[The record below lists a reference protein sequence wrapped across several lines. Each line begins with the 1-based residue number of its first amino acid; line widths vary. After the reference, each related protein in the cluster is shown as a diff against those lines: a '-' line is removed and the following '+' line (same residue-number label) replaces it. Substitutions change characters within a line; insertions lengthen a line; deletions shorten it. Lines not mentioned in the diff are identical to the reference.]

1 MTLWNIIRDFFVQY
15 IFGGTDSL
23 NVGYS
28 SFVGYLFTASGNAGN
43 QLPNYDNATTDLF
56 FVNIGNQAIS
66 NDLEYQG
73 IMYMSIGDW
82 LSTTFTI
89 ITLIAICFF
98 LFLVVR
104 WLFRLTAGLIQGR
117 G

>member
-15 IFGGTDSL
+15 IFGGTDSQYNYYGSL
-23 NVGYS
+23 IGSGASQGIDYYQFS
-28 SFVGYLFTASGNAGN
+28 SFDLYVPIGHSLNADQDAFIDYLSF
-43 QLPNYDNATTDLF
+43 
-56 FVNIGNQAIS
+56 
-66 NDLEYQG
+66 
-73 IMYMSIGDW
+73 GDW

-89 ITLIAICFF
+89 ITLIALCFF

-104 WLFRLTAGLIQGR
+104 WLFRLTAGLISGR